1 MTALAYS
8 ASLRPVA
15 AARTSRRRRVDP
27 KAARA
32 SPVSKAT
39 DDEHAHRVPHRGLVG
54 LAASAAVL
62 LASPNA
68 AHAETVRDMYVAA
81 GKYAFLE
88 KEFNDLRYAG
98 VKDVVPGTA
107 SGVPGDDTAV
117 DAVKVTY
124 DADKISH
131 VKLMQTYWKHVD
143 PTRGDGQFKEN
154 GPKYRAAIWVDGVVS
169 GFIRIRSKTQGI
181 ALSLG
186 DKITLKQRAKVAPK

>member
-68 AHAETVRDMYVAA
+68 AHAETIAAIGRDADIDH
-81 GKYAFLE
+81 GI
-88 KEFNDLRYAG
+88 
-98 VKDVVPGTA
+98 VVPQGLWR
-107 SGVPGDDTAV
+107 GHPDDGIIGQVHNT
-117 DAVKVTY
+117 
-124 DADKISH
+124 
-131 VKLMQTYWKHVD
+131 LMV
-143 PTRGDGQFKEN
+143 
-154 GPKYRAAIWVDGVVS
+154 
-169 GFIRIRSKTQGI
+169 IRE
-181 ALSLG
+181 AHFPL
-186 DKITLKQRAKVAPK
+186 A